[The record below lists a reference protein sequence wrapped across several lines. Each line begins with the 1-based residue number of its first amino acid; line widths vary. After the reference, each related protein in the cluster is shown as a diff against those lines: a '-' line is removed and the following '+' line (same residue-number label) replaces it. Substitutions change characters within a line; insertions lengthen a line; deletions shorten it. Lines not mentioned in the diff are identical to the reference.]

1 MASLTEDT
9 LKETQ
14 EPGFITITRDY
25 NPEFDRDAFLSTLGI
40 PVLEPQILPTQEI
53 PIAPVAPVNPTEND
67 ESVPRSATT
76 TKKNKSGKPDDA
88 SLSKPITR
96 RLKIKKP
103 LEDAG
108 VSSSISSQ
116 LVIPSRSYYMNNR
129 NIFTTSIMEM
139 FRKKALSTIDKV
151 SVSCEQNNEEFSL
164 MTHQKIVREY
174 LQTFS
179 PYRGLLLFHG
189 LGSGKTCSAI
199 AIAEGNK
206 NTKRIII
213 MSPASL
219 HTNFYEELKKC
230 GDLMYRQKNNWVFKA
245 LTDINSTELENK
257 LSLSRKVILQQKG
270 IWVCDSSKPSNFE
283 TLTTDEQTSI
293 SNQIDAMIKSKY
305 QFIHY
310 NGLRKKDLITLFG
323 EENNLLDGA
332 VVIVDEAHNLISRI
346 VNKISVKQKTISS
359 VIYNKLMTAVN
370 SKIILLTGTP
380 MINYP
385 NEIGVLFNILRGV
398 ITTWNLV
405 LNKSLKDGDKLDKK
419 ALDILI
425 GKNEL
430 VHSVLDNIEYSPQTN
445 IMTITRNPF
454 GYINQYNTTQTKYE
468 GVKYDGSSE
477 SVTDDIFLGELRDLL
492 GKNGI
497 SVLEISRKDFKALP
511 DELEKFNDKFLS
523 NNGTMKESDMFK
535 RRIIGLT
542 SYFRSA
548 QEELMPKYEVDTDF
562 KVIKLDMSDYQ
573 FEIYQEARVA
583 ERKSKKKKPAVSV
596 NELYSKTSSTYR
608 IFSRLFC
615 NFVFPSELKRPMPD
629 KIYPNKDKP
638 DGIEDIADVGEE
650 DVDNQTDELSIEKED
665 EVNTSKQ
672 KYTARIQESISKLFS
687 MRSDVLTL
695 DKLGTFSPKFKAITE
710 NIINKD
716 NIGIN
721 LVYSQFR
728 SLEGIGIL
736 SLVLK
741 TNGFT
746 QFKIVNKSGWR
757 LDIPQSEFG
766 KPMYALYTGT
776 EADDEKE
783 IIRNV
788 LNNNWNAPNFPATL
802 RSELQSKWSGNI
814 LGEVIKVLM
823 ITSSGA
829 EGISLKNVRFVHI
842 CEPYWHPVRIE
853 QVIGRARR
861 ICSHKDLPI
870 ELQTIN
876 VKMYLMSP
884 TKEQS
889 GRYKNMLYDKSKNP
903 PYNIISTDETLYEIA
918 KLKETINANIL
929 KMVKES
935 SIDCMIHVKTNNKE
949 KLQCFITNV
958 NSSITYLPDISMED
972 TDKISNANR
981 VKVSLRRF
989 TLLGNKYILNENTNE
1004 LYDAAAYDKH
1014 KINNVIGYIEDGNVH
1029 FNEEPK
1035 N

>member
-1 MASLTEDT
+1 MASTTDGTINET
-9 LKETQ
+9 L
-14 EPGFITITRDY
+14 EPSFITITRNY
-25 NPEFDRDAFLSTLGI
+25 NPDFDRNAFLSTLGLAI
-40 PVLEPQILPTQEI
+40 LEPPSINIEKIPIVPIGIEENVPVV
-53 PIAPVAPVNPTEND
+53 PIAPIRID
-67 ESVPRSATT
+67 QSAKGNT
-76 TKKNKSGKPDDA
+76 TKKKTSKSDA
-88 SLSKPITR
+88 SSSKTITR
-96 RLKIKKP
+96 RVKLIKQTG
-103 LEDAG
+103 DAG
-108 VSSSISSQ
+108 VSSTPSTQ
-116 LVIPSRSYYMNNR
+116 VVIPPNSYYMNNR
-129 NIFTTSIMEM
+129 NIFTKSIMDM
-139 FRKKALSTIDKV
+139 FGKKSLTSIDKV
-151 SVSCEQNNEEFSL
+151 PVSCEQNNEEFSL

-206 NTKRIII
+206 HTKRIII

-230 GDLMYRQKNNWVFKA
+230 GDLMYRQKNHWVFQA
-245 LTDINSTELENK
+245 LTDVNSTELENK
-257 LSLSRKVILQQKG
+257 LSLSKKVILHQKG
-270 IWVCDSSKPSNFE
+270 IWVCDSDKPSNFE
-283 TLTTDEQTSI
+283 KLTLGEQTSI
-293 SNQIDAMIKSKY
+293 SNQIDEMIKSKY

-310 NGLRKKDLITLFG
+310 NGLREKDLKVLFG
-323 EENNLLDGA
+323 DDKTNLLDGA
-332 VVIVDEAHNLISRI
+332 VIIVDEAHNLISRI
-346 VNKISVKQKTISS
+346 VNKISVKKKTISS

-405 LNKSLKDGDKLDKK
+405 LNKSVNDGAKLDKK
-419 ALDILI
+419 ALEAFI
-425 GKNEL
+425 GKNKT
-430 VHSVLDNIEYSPQTN
+430 VNSVLDSIEYSPQTS

-454 GYINQYNTTQTKYE
+454 GYINQYTIKSKYE
-468 GVKYDGSSE
+468 GVKYDRLAE
-477 SVTDDIFLGELRDLL
+477 TITDDAFLGELTEILS
-492 GKNGI
+492 KNGI
-497 SVLEISRKDFKALP
+497 SVTGNPSRKDFKALP

-523 NNGTMKESDMFK
+523 IDGNMKDSDMFK

-548 QEELMPKYEVDTDF
+548 QEELMPKYEVATDF
-562 KVIKLDMSDYQ
+562 KVIKLNMSNYQ
-573 FEIYQEARVA
+573 FEKYKLARAA
-583 ERKSKKKKPAVSV
+583 ERKSKKKKPVVSV
-596 NELYSKTSSTYR
+596 TELYSKTSSTYR

-615 NFVFPSELKRPMPD
+615 NFVFPKELDRPMPD
-629 KIYPNKDKP
+629 KLVYPNKDKP
-638 DGIEDIADVGEE
+638 DGIAEIADIADVGEE

-665 EVNTSKQ
+665 EANTSKQ
-672 KYTARIQESISKLFS
+672 KYTTRIQEAISKLFS
-687 MRSDVLTL
+687 MRNDVLTL
-695 DKLGTFSPKFKAITE
+695 DKLSEFSPKFKAIVE
-710 NIINKD
+710 NIMNKD

-746 QFKIVNKSGWR
+746 QFKIVNKSGWH
-757 LDIPQSEFG
+757 LDIPPSEIG

-776 EADDEKE
+776 ESDDEKE

-802 RSELQSKWSGNI
+802 RTELQARWSGNI
-814 LGEVIKVLM
+814 LGDVIKVLM

-876 VKMYLMSP
+876 VKMYLMSM
-884 TKEQS
+884 TKEQLVKDKS
-889 GRYKNMLYDKSKNP
+889 MLLDKSKTP
-903 PYNIISTDETLYEIA
+903 PYNIVSTDETLYEIS
-918 KLKETINANIL
+918 KLKETINDNIL

-935 SIDCMIHVKTNNKE
+935 SIDCEIHSQTNTKE
-949 KLQCFITNV
+949 KLKCFKLSE
-958 NSSITYLPDISMED
+958 NSGITYTPDIAGEESD
-972 TDKISNANR
+972 AIFRANIDF
-981 VKVSLRRF
+981 VAKQKSDIAS
-989 TLLGNKYILNENTNE
+989 K
-1004 LYDAAAYDKH
+1004 
-1014 KINNVIGYIEDGNVH
+1014 
-1029 FNEEPK
+1029 
-1035 N
+1035 

>member
-1 MASLTEDT
+1 MATTTDGTINET
-9 LKETQ
+9 L
-14 EPGFITITRDY
+14 EPSFITITRNYDP
-25 NPEFDRDAFLSTLGI
+25 NFDRNAFLSTLGLAI
-40 PVLEPQILPTQEI
+40 LEPPSINIEKIPIVPIVPIGTDENVPDV
-53 PIAPVAPVNPTEND
+53 PIAPIEIDP
-67 ESVPRSATT
+67 SAKGAKGAT
-76 TKKNKSGKPDDA
+76 TKKKTSKSDA
-88 SLSKPITR
+88 SASKSITIR
-96 RLKIKKP
+96 IKKIKP
-103 LEDAG
+103 TEDAG
-108 VSSSISSQ
+108 ISSNTSKQ
-116 LVIPSRSYYMNNR
+116 MIIPSNSYYMNNR
-129 NIFTTSIMEM
+129 NIFTKSIMDM
-139 FRKKALSTIDKV
+139 FGKKSLTSIDKV
-151 SVSCEQNNEEFSL
+151 PVSCEQNNEEFSL

-206 NTKRIII
+206 HTKRIII

-230 GDLMYRQKNNWVFKA
+230 GDLMYRQKNHWVFQA
-245 LTDINSTELENK
+245 LTDVNSTELENK
-257 LSLSRKVILQQKG
+257 LSLSKKVILQQKG
-270 IWVCDSSKPSNFE
+270 IWMCDFAKPSNFE
-283 TLTTDEQTSI
+283 KLTLGEQTSV
-293 SNQIDAMIKSKY
+293 SNQINEMIKSKY

-310 NGLRKKDLITLFG
+310 NGLREKDLKLLFG
-323 EENNLLDGA
+323 DKTNLLDGA
-332 VVIVDEAHNLISRI
+332 VIIVDEAHNLISRI
-346 VNKISVKQKTISS
+346 VNKISIKKKTISS

-405 LNKSLKDGDKLDKK
+405 LNKSLNDGTKLDKK
-419 ALDILI
+419 ALEAFVN
-425 GKNEL
+425 KNKT
-430 VHSVLDNIEYSPQTN
+430 VSNVLDSIEYSPQTS

-454 GYINQYNTTQTKYE
+454 GYVNQYTSRSKYE
-468 GVKYDGSSE
+468 GVKYDRSAE
-477 SVTDDIFLGELRDLL
+477 PITDDVFLGELSDLL
-492 GKNGI
+492 SKNGI
-497 SVLEISRKDFKALP
+497 SISGNPSRKDFKALP

-523 NNGTMKESDMFK
+523 IDGNMKDSDMFK

-548 QEELMPKYEVDTDF
+548 QEELMPKYEVATDF
-562 KVIKLDMSDYQ
+562 KIIKLDMSNYQ
-573 FEIYQEARVA
+573 FEKYKLARAA
-583 ERKSKKKKPAVSV
+583 ERKSKKKKPVVSV
-596 NELYSKTSSTYR
+596 TELYSKTSSTYR

-615 NFVFPSELKRPMPD
+615 NFVFPPGLDRPMPD
-629 KIYPNKDKP
+629 KLIYPSKDKP
-638 DGIEDIADVGEE
+638 GDVEGVADIADVGEE

-665 EVNTSKQ
+665 ELDTSKQ

-695 DKLGTFSPKFKAITE
+695 DKLTEFSPKFKAIVE
-710 NIINKD
+710 NIMNKD

-746 QFKIVNKSGWR
+746 QFKIVNKSGWH
-757 LDIPQSEFG
+757 LDIPQSEIG

-776 EADDEKE
+776 ESDDEKE

-788 LNNNWNAPNFPATL
+788 LNSNWNAPNFPATL
-802 RSELQSKWSGNI
+802 RTELQARWSGNI
-814 LGEVIKVLM
+814 LGDVIKVLM

-876 VKMYLMSP
+876 VKMYLMSM
-884 TKEQS
+884 TKEQLVKDKS
-889 GRYKNMLYDKSKNP
+889 MLLDKSKTP
-903 PYNIISTDETLYEIA
+903 PYNIVSTDETLYDIS

-935 SIDCMIHVKTNNKE
+935 SIDCEIHTKTNTKE
-949 KLQCFITNV
+949 NLQCFKLSD
-958 NSSITYLPDISMED
+958 NSGITYTPDIAEEESDAIFRANLDFGAKQKSD
-972 TDKISNANR
+972 TARK
-981 VKVSLRRF
+981 
-989 TLLGNKYILNENTNE
+989 
-1004 LYDAAAYDKH
+1004 
-1014 KINNVIGYIEDGNVH
+1014 
-1029 FNEEPK
+1029 
-1035 N
+1035 

>member
-1 MASLTEDT
+1 MASIENDSIKGNTE
-9 LKETQ
+9 
-14 EPGFITITRDY
+14 PHFITITRNY
-25 NPEFDRDAFLSTLGI
+25 NPEFDREAFLSTLGI
-40 PVLEPQILPTQEI
+40 ALIDLLTIPASNIPVGPNVIDDMD
-53 PIAPVAPVNPTEND
+53 PIAPIAPIAPT
-67 ESVPRSATT
+67 AT
-76 TKKNKSGKPDDA
+76 TKKKMVDKSDPSA
-88 SLSKPITR
+88 SKPITKR
-96 RLKIKKP
+96 IKRVKP
-103 LEDAG
+103 LEDAI
-108 VSSSISSQ
+108 SSSSSSHV
-116 LVIPSRSYYMNNR
+116 VIPSHSYYMNNR

-139 FRKKALSTIDKV
+139 FRKKAFTTIDKV
-151 SVSCEQNNEEFSL
+151 PVSCEQNNEEFSL

-206 NTKRIII
+206 HTKRIII

-230 GDLMYRQKNNWVFKA
+230 GDLMYRQKNHWVFQE
-245 LTDINSTELENK
+245 LTDVNSTELENK
-257 LSLSRKVILQQKG
+257 LLLSRNAILHKKG
-270 IWVCDSSKPSNFE
+270 AWVCDFTKPSNFE
-283 TLTTDEQTSI
+283 NLTLDEQTSI
-293 SNQIDAMIKSKY
+293 SNQIDVMIKSKY

-323 EENNLLDGA
+323 DENNLLDGS

-346 VNKISVKQKTISS
+346 VNKLSIKQSTISS

-398 ITTWNLV
+398 ITTWNLSI
-405 LNKSLKDGDKLDKK
+405 NKSVKDGSILDKK
-419 ALDILI
+419 AIETLI
-425 GKNEL
+425 GKNKL
-430 VHSVLDNIEYSPQTN
+430 VNGVLDSIEYSPQTN

-454 GYINQYNTTQTKYE
+454 GYINQYNTTQTRYE
-468 GVKYDGSSE
+468 GVKYDKSTE
-477 SVTDDIFLGELRDLL
+477 SITDDIFLGELKDLL

-523 NNGTMKESDMFK
+523 NDGTMKESDMFK

-548 QEELMPKYEVDTDF
+548 QEGLMPKYEVATDF
-562 KVIKLDMSDYQ
+562 KVIKLDMSDHQ
-573 FEIYQEARVA
+573 FETYQMARA
-583 ERKSKKKKPAVSV
+583 SERKSKKKNPSVSV

-615 NFVFPSELKRPMPD
+615 NFVFPTEIERPMPD
-629 KIYPNKDKP
+629 KMVYQNKDKP
-638 DGIEDIADVGEE
+638 IDVADVGEE
-650 DVDNQTDELSIEKED
+650 DVDNQIDELSIEKED
-665 EVNTSKQ
+665 VVDVSKQ
-672 KYTARIQESISKLFS
+672 KYASRIQETISKLFS
-687 MRSDVLTL
+687 MRNDVLTL
-695 DKLGTFSPKFKAITE
+695 DKLATFSPKFKAIVE
-710 NIINKD
+710 NIMNKD
-716 NIGIN
+716 NVGIN

-746 QFKIVNKSGWR
+746 QFKIVNKAGWH
-757 LDIPQSEFG
+757 LDIPPSEFG

-802 RSELQSKWSGNI
+802 RTELQSKWSGNI
-814 LGEVIKVLM
+814 LGDVIKVLM

-861 ICSHKDLPI
+861 ICSHKDLPP

-876 VKMYLMSP
+876 VKMYLMSM
-884 TKEQS
+884 TKDQS
-889 GRYKNMLYDKSKNP
+889 VRYKSMLLDKSKTP

-935 SIDCMIHVKTNNKE
+935 SIDCMIHVKTNNQE
-949 KLQCFITNV
+949 KLQCFLTNI
-958 NSSITYLPDISMED
+958 NSNITYLPDISMED
-972 TDKISNANR
+972 TDKIYKANR
-981 VKVSLRRF
+981 VKATLRRI
-989 TLLGNKYILNENTNE
+989 TVLDNEYILNENTNE
-1004 LYDAAAYDKH
+1004 LYDAVIYDKN
-1014 KINNVIGYIEDGNVH
+1014 KTTKKIGYIENDFVH
-1029 FNEEPK
+1029 LNDK
-1035 N
+1035 SKK